1 MNMAEINQ
9 AKWHAYAMY
18 RKCITERVANPY
30 TRVYQGFSAVQY
42 EGHITEVSSKR
53 LQHID
58 RVISKL
64 SHADKLVYDTLLSYL
79 GNLADRD
86 RFNTV
91 FEKTYIL
98 DETSTELLK
107 VFDTNRKTLLDL
119 LKRCVDNEFLS
130 QEDCNVLSSG
140 KTFNVFL

>member
-1 MNMAEINQ
+1 MNRAEINQ
-9 AKWHAYAMY
+9 AKWHAYGVY
-18 RKCITERVANPY
+18 RKCIIERIAKPNIS
-30 TRVYQGFSAVQY
+30 VYQGFSAVQS
-42 EGHITEVSSKR
+42 ECHITKVLSNR
-53 LQHID
+53 LGHID

-64 SHADKLVYDTLLSYL
+64 SDADELVYNTLLSYL

-91 FEKTYIL
+91 FEKTRIL

-119 LKRCVDNEFLS
+119 LKRCVDNNFLS
-130 QEDCNVLSSG
+130 QKDCNVLSSG